1 MARFE
6 RSPEKAGLFR
16 TFSVLLQDIN
26 MPVRPWYI
34 IMLGIALET
43 CVKGFVVVVF
53 RPQRL
58 RLGSTSRARCAPP
71 PPRSSLTALGS
82 ALEAPP
88 GVIPY
93 DEFEKIAELESCLRK
108 ATQESYEDF
117 AGNTDG
123 GTGLSMSGRDKE
135 GTWLLPSHLDGI
147 KRSLNNTVANTSS
160 EAIQFLA
167 DATFPTTCTLMKSES
182 YEVSVLS
189 VPPQGVH
196 TPRRHHAGTVLLYKR
211 LFGDPFLRSVIITAN
226 PRDDSI
232 NTREVKRELL
242 EEEQVLHR
250 MAGLS
255 RILESSAST
264 PSAVLE
270 VALFPPSLSQEGFD
284 KDTDRFEQLMAGRV
298 LPVDLTNSGEF
309 TRGMLM
315 DIEEGESSTA
325 PPSTARPSVRQMEER
340 KEAMLGSFVGGLT
353 DEIDAICRRIL
364 LSRALPKE
372 IFDAMGQQ
380 HVRGV
385 LLYGQPGCGKTL
397 IARHLA
403 TLLGAVSVK
412 CVNGPEI
419 FDKFVGEAERN
430 VRELFAEAD
439 EAWETLGDR
448 SPLHVIIL
456 DELDSVAKARSGGS
470 SSGDGSSVR
479 DSVVNQLLAKMDG
492 VAQRS
497 NTLVVGLT
505 NRKDLL
511 DPALLRP
518 GRLEV
523 HLEITPPNEEGR
535 RQILD
540 IHTRKLRDA
549 NLITAEAYPR
559 IVEEVTRRSE
569 GYTGAQIAGIVRS
582 ATSFSLQRL
591 GSQDL
596 SLGRAEVQNDGPALR
611 FELGKYSVPLDFTA
625 RDKDVRDAALLA
637 KDRHAF
643 RIKQLMDLTE
653 VTESDFK
660 KALEEISAQ
669 EGKMRK
675 RDRFRQW
682 IRNLL

>member
-1 MARFE
+1 MA
-6 RSPEKAGLFR
+6 L
-16 TFSVLLQDIN
+16 V
-26 MPVRPWYI
+26 
-34 IMLGIALET
+34 T
-43 CVKGFVVVVF
+43 CVKGLGVIGL
-53 RPQRL
+53 RPKRL
-58 RLGSTSRARCAPP
+58 TLGRSTSRAQCAPP
-71 PPRSSLTALGS
+71 PPRSSLTVLKLS
-82 ALEAPP
+82 LEAPP
-88 GVIPY
+88 EVIPY
-93 DEFEKIAELESCLRK
+93 DEFEKIEELESRMTL

-135 GTWLLPSHLDGI
+135 GTWLLASHLDDI
-147 KRSLNNTVANTSS
+147 KNSLNSTVANTSS

-167 DATFPTTCTLMKSES
+167 DATFPTTSMLMKSES
-182 YEVSVLS
+182 FEVSVLS

-270 VALFPPSLSQEGFD
+270 VALFPPSLSEEGFD

-309 TRGMLM
+309 TRGMLI
-315 DIEEGESSTA
+315 DRDEEESSTT
-325 PPSTARPSVRQMEER
+325 PPSTAFPKQNENWRSVRQMEER
-340 KEAMLGSFVGGLT
+340 KETMLGSFVGGLT

-497 NTLVVGLT
+497 NILVVGLT

-596 SLGRAEVQNDGPALR
+596 SLGRAEVQSNDGPSLR

-637 KDRHAF
+637 KDRDAF
-643 RIKQLMDLTE
+643 RTKQLMDLTE

-660 KALEEISAQ
+660 KALEEMRTQ

-682 IRNLL
+682 INYLL